1 MEKKIKVLIVD
12 DSALIR
18 ITIRKMLEKYPDIEI
33 IGYAKN
39 GKEALEFIEK
49 TRPDVITLDIEMP
62 VMDGLETLKRIMS
75 LPNPIPCIMVSGLT
89 AKGADITLKALDL
102 GAVDFITK
110 PTALAS
116 ELAKLEL
123 ELVEKIRAAV
133 TVDLKKAKR
142 KIIERPEPERR
153 LLEIPKLTIKEKP
166 LEKVKYKAVL
176 IGISTGGPP
185 ALQEILP
192 QFPENFPVPIV
203 VAQHMPPGFTKP
215 MADRLNK
222 LCPLTVVEAND
233 GDILQKGKIFIGK
246 AGYHI
251 KIRKRGSIVYL
262 NITKQPEDTLYH
274 PQVDIMYETAAETLG
289 GDVIAVIMT
298 GMGSDGSKGLEKLK
312 PKGAYVIAQ
321 DKETSAV
328 FGMPRVAIEKGLVDK
343 VLPLQEIPKEIV
355 RKIEASI

>member
-1 MEKKIKVLIVD
+1 MSDKIKVLIVD

-18 ITIRKMLEKYPDIEI
+18 MTLRKMLEKYPDIEI

-49 TRPDVITLDIEMP
+49 KRPDVITLDFEMP
-62 VMDGLETLKRIMS
+62 IMDGITVLKKIMEMS
-75 LPNPIPCIMVSGLT
+75 EPIPCIMVSAHAG
-89 AKGADITLKALDL
+89 KGSEITLKALDI
-102 GAVDFITK
+102 GAIDFVTK
-110 PTALAS
+110 PTALS
-116 ELAKLEL
+116 KELDKLEL
-123 ELVEKIRAAV
+123 ELIEKIRAAKS
-133 TVDLKKAKR
+133 VDLKKIRR
-142 KIIERPEPERR
+142 KIIKPKIEEKK
-153 LLEIPKLTIKEKP
+153 LEIPRFEIKHEIP
-166 LEKVKYKAVL
+166 VSTKYKAVL

-192 QFPENFPVPIV
+192 KFPENFPVPLV
-203 VAQHMPPGFTKP
+203 VAQHMPPGFTKA
-215 MADRLNK
+215 MADRLDK
-222 LCPLTVVEAND
+222 LCPLKVVEAND

-251 KIRKRGSIVYL
+251 KIKKRGSIPYL

-274 PQVDIMYETAAETLG
+274 PQVDIMYETAAESLK

-298 GMGSDGSKGLEKLK
+298 GMGSDGSIGLEKLK
-312 PKGAYVIAQ
+312 KYGAYVIAQ

-343 VLPLQEIPKEIV
+343 VVSLHNIPEEIIKKLNE
-355 RKIEASI
+355 

>member
-1 MEKKIKVLIVD
+1 MNNKIKVLIVD

-18 ITIRKMLEKYPDIEI
+18 MTLKKMLEKYPDIEI

-49 TRPDVITLDIEMP
+49 KRPDVITLDIEMP
-62 VMDGLETLKRIMS
+62 VLDGIETLKKIMQME
-75 LPNPIPCIMVSGLT
+75 NPIPCIMVSGV
-89 AKGADITLKALDL
+89 AEKGSEITLKALDL
-102 GAVDFITK
+102 GAIDFITK
-110 PTALAS
+110 PSLS
-116 ELAKLEL
+116 IDIVKLEL
-123 ELVEKIRAAV
+123 ELVEKIRAAI
-133 TVDLKKAKR
+133 TVDLKKTKT
-142 KIIERPEPERR
+142 R
-153 LLEIPKLTIKEKP
+153 LLKTIPKEKKIELP
-166 LEKVKYKAVL
+166 RIEITHHIPQEVKTKYKAVL

-192 QFPENFPVPIV
+192 KFPKNFPVPIV

-215 MADRLNK
+215 MAERLDK
-222 LCPLTVVEAND
+222 LCELNVVEAKD
-233 GDILQKGKIFIGK
+233 GDVLQKGKIFIGK

-251 KIRKRGSIVYL
+251 KVKKRSSIIYL

-274 PQVDIMYETAAETLG
+274 PQVDILYETAAESIG

-312 PKGAYVIAQ
+312 EKGAYIIAQ

-328 FGMPRVAIEKGLVDK
+328 FGMPRVAIEKGLVNK
-343 VLPLQEIPKEIV
+343 VVSLHKIPEEIIK
-355 RKIEASI
+355 KLNN